1 MGSVE
6 LELGEPTKPPCLVLE
21 GPGHGVKAGVFGWS
35 MSMMLTSMGV
45 AVAHRVFARVIIA

>member
-1 MGSVE
+1 MGSLE

-21 GPGHGVKAGVFGWS
+21 GSGHGVKAGVFGWS